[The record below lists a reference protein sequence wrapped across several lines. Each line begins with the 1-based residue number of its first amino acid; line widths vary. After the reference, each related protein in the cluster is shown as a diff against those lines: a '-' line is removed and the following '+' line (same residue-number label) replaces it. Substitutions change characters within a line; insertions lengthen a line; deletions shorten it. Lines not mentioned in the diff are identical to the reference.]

1 MAGGPGEVRVVECSA
16 GHTRRIG
23 KFPLGWWQQRS
34 GVGQWY
40 PPAELCTFWSDRHE
54 ELGGESLWDLI
65 FGPEGNTLSV
75 CINMWGADIV
85 ALGAHDSPLAAPNY
99 LTAYAIPAVAH
110 YIGGLDANQW
120 HHDFEGAA
128 KAPYQPAGLL
138 KAMAIDAA
146 EELAQASA
154 IVSMASY
161 LTYLLTGQKGSD
173 SGMDQSMGM
182 RPNGVARLTRDFE
195 LREHLLS
202 PWPRFDRHTILRVGS
217 PAVYV
222 RPGTHDSTDARLLA
236 WGCGFR
242 QVNWT
247 GSWNGEAWNVDGTE
261 IRPSDVTCRLG
272 LSFEGDPA
280 AMQKNTAMFGPTMK
294 HLVNGVMNIDFG
306 QAASLVLAHGEVPL
320 LDPAEVAAFPTG
332 GPAGVDYIKAKLREK
347 EGADAN
353 ETALACLVRSAARA
367 ALAGFAKLAEGA
379 QEPFDEFA
387 VVGGWA
393 NNAAY
398 IAELRKGGAKVAVP
412 PHAGDATDMGAIAE
426 TLRRVSRAEGDEI
439 GIPEILA
446 ELPPLEG

>member
-1 MAGGPGEVRVVECSA
+1 
-16 GHTRRIG
+16 
-23 KFPLGWWQQRS
+23 
-34 GVGQWY
+34 
-40 PPAELCTFWSDRHE
+40 
-54 ELGGESLWDLI
+54 
-65 FGPEGNTLSV
+65 
-75 CINMWGADIV
+75 
-85 ALGAHDSPLAAPNY
+85 
-99 LTAYAIPAVAH
+99 
-110 YIGGLDANQW
+110 
-120 HHDFEGAA
+120 
-128 KAPYQPAGLL
+128 
-138 KAMAIDAA
+138 
-146 EELAQASA
+146 
-154 IVSMASY
+154 
-161 LTYLLTGQKGSD
+161 
-173 SGMDQSMGM
+173 
-182 RPNGVARLTRDFE
+182 
-195 LREHLLS
+195 
-202 PWPRFDRHTILRVGS
+202 
-217 PAVYV
+217 
-222 RPGTHDSTDARLLA
+222 
-236 WGCGFR
+236 
-242 QVNWT
+242 
-247 GSWNGEAWNVDGTE
+247 
-261 IRPSDVTCRLG
+261 
-272 LSFEGDPA
+272 
-280 AMQKNTAMFGPTMK
+280 
-294 HLVNGVMNIDFG
+294 VMNIDFG